1 MSLIRASFVVKRQRI
16 GVGSAEA
23 DGIPGQEGSP
33 GCLQGPSLQ
42 DAPQPR
48 RATAKKATGDWILGP
63 YGDLMSRADYD
74 AMMRQQQQQ
83 QKQQR

>member
-1 MSLIRASFVVKRQRI
+1 MTATKKSAAKKRPVAPARK
-16 GVGSAEA
+16 A
-23 DGIPGQEGSP
+23 
-33 GCLQGPSLQ
+33 

-48 RATAKKATGDWILGP
+48 RATAKKATGDWVLGP

-83 QKQQR
+83 QKP